1 MSNLDNNDNS
11 RQHSRVER
19 RRQEELKNRAEAEK
33 SSHPEPET
41 SPAVSTVASEKIEKP
56 KKPKKTKNKKKRRI
70 TFWTVLKVMIVMGL
84 MLCLGV
90 AGYVANV
97 IKNTPPI
104 ETDNIYSLL
113 SQSSVMYDSK
123 ERVIDN
129 IYRDQNRTVASIS
142 EIPLTVQNAFIALED
157 KTFRTHHG
165 FNVVRIFGAIYNSV
179 RYGVGISGTST
190 ITQQLARNLY
200 LEDEMSKRDIG
211 RKVREAYIATVLE
224 KRLSKDEIMEAYL
237 NTVNFGGGF
246 GIQAAARSYFS
257 KDVSELNLQESVALA
272 VMPNMPSAYALVL
285 TIPIDQAA
293 EYKDR
298 ILYTRGEYA
307 YIWNDAGEPRMKMG
321 LKLMLEQGMI
331 TEEEY
336 EENKDFSVKDMVN
349 PSMDDAD
356 SEANYFADYVISTVI
371 KDLQTQYGYD
381 YEKASN
387 MVYSGG
393 LNIYTTLD
401 SQAQRI
407 IEKEYNNDANFP
419 NPTGYR
425 TDGAGNILDKYGK
438 VLLYKYSNYFTD
450 DGYFR
455 LKKSEYLRRKD
466 GGLLLKKN
474 KRLLFYETTVNKAT
488 DYSIEFKNMYHI
500 KNGKFYSISGGYLSI
515 PQSYKSLSENGN
527 IIISP
532 KFFEDYPD
540 FFKKEGD
547 FLVTKDF
554 TLRAEVIQPQSAMVI
569 INNKTGAIVAM
580 QGGRQTKGR
589 MLYNRAINPRQPGS
603 SIKPIA
609 VYSAALQRSY
619 ELSSAGEE
627 YPFVDTGFDTQGEFL
642 WGDYVTAG
650 SVVIDE
656 PLTVNGKIWP
666 KNSYNGY
673 LGMQTFRTALQQSIN
688 VCSVKILAQVGV
700 EYAYKHTLKFGLTTL
715 IGDGAQN
722 DVNLAGL
729 GVGGMTKGTTP
740 LEMASAYTVFV
751 NDGIHK
757 SHYCYK
763 KVTTRTGA
771 TILEPARTK
780 EEVLNSGVAWIMRD
794 ILKSVVSQGIAGNAR
809 ISGEQ
814 VGGKTGTT
822 DDSVD
827 IWFDGFTPKYTA
839 ALWIGNDV
847 NIKLTSMSPMAASLW
862 SKIMSQVTRAKGGT
876 YSEKPDNVV
885 SATFD
890 ASSGLLPDKKSK
902 SKYTRTDYFTK
913 GTVPTE
919 SGSYYKTV
927 KVCTETGLLATPG
940 CPETKKMT
948 GFDFP
953 YERKSTKKN
962 KNLPQYYC
970 HMHNTDPEKYPVDP
984 KYKDKVIIVEPYDPD
999 KDKPDP
1005 TDDPVIDDPT
1015 DDPTDDPDEPEE
1027 NPDDEGTEPE
1037 NP

>member
-1 MSNLDNNDNS
+1 MSNFDNNDNS
-11 RQHSRVER
+11 TKHSRVAR
-19 RRQEELKNRAEAEK
+19 RRQEELNKKTASERASSLAAE
-33 SSHPEPET
+33 T
-41 SPAVSTVASEKIEKP
+41 APAVSTATPEKEYKTEPP
-56 KKPKKTKNKKKRRI
+56 KKSPKKKRRI
-70 TFWTVLKVMIVMGL
+70 TFWTILKLTIVMGL
-84 MLCLGV
+84 LVCLGV

-123 ERVIDN
+123 GNVIDN

-142 EIPLTVQNAFIALED
+142 EIPLSVQNAFIALED
-157 KTFRTHHG
+157 KTFKTHHG
-165 FNVVRIFGAIYNSV
+165 FNVVRIFGAIYNSI
-179 RYGVGISGTST
+179 RYNVPISGTST

-200 LEDEMSKRDIG
+200 LEDKMSEREIS
-211 RKVREAYIATVLE
+211 RKVREAYIATILE

-272 VMPNMPSAYALVL
+272 VMPNQPSAYALVL
-285 TIPIDQAA
+285 TIPIDRAS

-298 ILYTRGEYA
+298 ILYTRGDYA
-307 YIWNDAGEPRMKMG
+307 YIWNDAGEPRMEMG

-336 EENKDFSVKDMVN
+336 EANKDFSVKDMVN

-393 LNIYTTLD
+393 LKIYTTLD

-407 IEKEYNNDANFP
+407 IEKEYNNNANFP
-419 NPTGYR
+419 APTGYR

-438 VLLYKYSNYFTD
+438 ILLYKYSNYFTD

-455 LKKSEYLRRKD
+455 LKSSEYKMRDD
-466 GGLLLKKN
+466 GSLLLKKN
-474 KRLLFYETTVNKAT
+474 KRLLFYETTVNKTT
-488 DYSIEFKNMYHI
+488 DYSIEFKNMYRI
-500 KNGKFYSISGGYLSI
+500 KDGKFYSISGGYLSI
-515 PQSYKSLSENGN
+515 PQAYKSMSENGN
-527 IIISP
+527 IIVSA
-532 KFFEDYPD
+532 KFFEDFPD
-540 FFKKEGD
+540 FFEKQGD
-547 FLVTKDF
+547 MLVTDEF

-589 MLYNRAINPRQPGS
+589 MLYNRAVNPRQPGS

-619 ELSSAGEE
+619 ELASAGEE
-627 YPFVDTGFDTQGEFL
+627 YPFIDPGFDTQGEFL
-642 WGDYVTAG
+642 WGDYLTAG
-650 SVVIDE
+650 SVVNDE
-656 PLTVNGKIWP
+656 PLHINGRIWP
-666 KNSYNGY
+666 KNSYNGFRG
-673 LGMQTFRTALQQSIN
+673 LQTFRTALQQSIN

-700 EYAYKHTLKFGLTTL
+700 DYAFKHTLKFGLTTL
-715 IGDGAQN
+715 ISDGAQN

-809 ISGEQ
+809 ISGED

-822 DDSVD
+822 DESVD

-847 NIKLTSMSPMAASLW
+847 NIKLSSMSPMAASLW
-862 SKIMSQVTRAKGGT
+862 TRIMSQVKRAKGGA
-876 YSEKPDNVV
+876 YSEMPDNVIRA
-885 SATFD
+885 SFD
-890 ASSGLLPDKKSK
+890 ASSGLLPEKKSG
-902 SKYTRTDYFTK
+902 KYVRSDYFIK

-927 KVCTETGLLATPG
+927 TICTETGLLATPG
-940 CPETKKMT
+940 CPNTKKVS

-953 YERKSTKKN
+953 YKTGTKKN
-962 KNLPQYYC
+962 SKNSIPKYHCYL
-970 HMHNTDPEKYPVDP
+970 HNTDPEKYPIDP
-984 KYKDKVIIVEPYDPD
+984 KDEDKLVIVEPYDPD
-999 KDKPDP
+999 KEQTDP
-1005 TDDPVIDDPT
+1005 PGEEPVTDNPV
-1015 DDPTDDPDEPEE
+1015 DEPAVEPVE
-1027 NPDDEGTEPE
+1027 PDDEPSDDTASEETP
-1037 NP
+1037 